1 MNIKKKLINICLSCV
16 GGILVFDFIK
26 SLRNQKD
33 FNVSVTGIDR
43 DKNASGKVLCEK
55 FYQIN
60 DPNFEIKYLNKLI
73 KILNENKIDVFFP
86 LSDKECEV
94 ITNNLSYLKKQSPKT
109 IIWLGSSEPEKIL
122 FDKEKF
128 LSFCKINKFYTENYF
143 IIENFTDFK
152 KIALEQKNKKL
163 ILKSLTGS
171 GSKGVFLINKDL
183 KKNINILRG
192 RDCYETNISF
202 HKNKF
207 KQKEKYVLMPYF
219 EGDFF
224 DVDCIVAK
232 GKLLDFSIRKRNNK
246 NQFLFYSTGHQTI
259 KNNLIKKT
267 IAKFVKIAK
276 IDGPCDF
283 DVILRNN
290 KVILME
296 ASARLSGSVGIC
308 TKAGINFPAQA
319 IRKSMNFKYK
329 KMILKKN
336 ITFRTFLTSDI
347 ISKKNSKAFMEY
359 YIPYFEKQLK
369 Y

>member
-128 LSFCKINKFYTENYF
+128 LSFCK
-143 IIENFTDFK
+143 
-152 KIALEQKNKKL
+152 
-163 ILKSLTGS
+163 
-171 GSKGVFLINKDL
+171 
-183 KKNINILRG
+183 
-192 RDCYETNISF
+192 
-202 HKNKF
+202 
-207 KQKEKYVLMPYF
+207 
-219 EGDFF
+219 
-224 DVDCIVAK
+224 
-232 GKLLDFSIRKRNNK
+232 
-246 NQFLFYSTGHQTI
+246 
-259 KNNLIKKT
+259 
-267 IAKFVKIAK
+267 
-276 IDGPCDF
+276 
-283 DVILRNN
+283 
-290 KVILME
+290 
-296 ASARLSGSVGIC
+296 
-308 TKAGINFPAQA
+308 
-319 IRKSMNFKYK
+319 
-329 KMILKKN
+329 
-336 ITFRTFLTSDI
+336 
-347 ISKKNSKAFMEY
+347 
-359 YIPYFEKQLK
+359 
-369 Y
+369 